1 MHFNIISIGFFLVM
15 LYGIHEFLF
24 AKNEEED
31 RTYKRLQNYR
41 LYLLLFL

>member
-31 RTYKRLQNYR
+31 EEEE
-41 LYLLLFL
+41 